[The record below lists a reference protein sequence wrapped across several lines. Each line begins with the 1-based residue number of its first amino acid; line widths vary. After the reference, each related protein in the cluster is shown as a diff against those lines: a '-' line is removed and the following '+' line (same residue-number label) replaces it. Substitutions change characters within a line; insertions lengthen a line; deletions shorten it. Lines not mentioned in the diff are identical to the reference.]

1 MEVDSSDDERSVN
14 GQSIESDDEIM
25 TQTKHLIA
33 GKIVTI
39 HIKNFLTHTEA
50 TVHPSEQLNLVS
62 LCKHIF
68 IFDIFVNTTNRYERR
83 VNNDSSY

>member
-1 MEVDSSDDERSVN
+1 MEIDSSDDEQSLN
-14 GQSIESDDEIM
+14 GQSMEPDDEIM

-39 HIKNFLTHTEA
+39 HIKNFLTHTEI

-62 LCKHIF
+62 LCKQF
-68 IFDIFVNTTNRYERR
+68 FF
-83 VNNDSSY
+83 SLSL